1 MFVHC
6 NIYLWVLALVV
17 PRVPSSFVTYECIKL
32 GPYPEQ
38 ELYTSPASEM
48 RGATVVLLALLTRA
62 LNPCCTSLSLG
73 DAERQNDKS
82 EHSED
87 RAVKVSRTLTFNT
100 RHVPITCEG
109 WVWFESSSFIN
120 ACFYL
125 NLAYSFF
132 CCHCEKCIRFVHS
145 LLEKHILIQLY
156 KFVWW
161 RG

>member
-1 MFVHC
+1 M
-6 NIYLWVLALVV
+6 
-17 PRVPSSFVTYECIKL
+17 VPSSFVTYECIKL

-87 RAVKVSRTLTFNT
+87 RAVKVSRALTFNT
-100 RHVPITCEG
+100 RHEPITCEG
-109 WVWFESSSFIN
+109 WV
-120 ACFYL
+120 
-125 NLAYSFF
+125 
-132 CCHCEKCIRFVHS
+132 
-145 LLEKHILIQLY
+145 
-156 KFVWW
+156 
-161 RG
+161 